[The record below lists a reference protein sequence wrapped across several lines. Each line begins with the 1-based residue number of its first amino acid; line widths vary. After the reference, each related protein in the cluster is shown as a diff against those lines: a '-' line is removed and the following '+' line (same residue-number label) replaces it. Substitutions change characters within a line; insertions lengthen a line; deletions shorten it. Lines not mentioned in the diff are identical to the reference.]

1 MGYENNFYQQQRMSN
16 SYPYQQGMISSGLK
30 GRPVSSID
38 EARAAQIDFDGS
50 LFIFPDI
57 ANKRIYTKQI
67 GVDGSVILNMY
78 ESKPIPT
85 MQIGNFI
92 TREEFEEAVNSIKQ
106 SINEKSMPVAEA
118 APPQEQIPQPPKPKY
133 NF

>member
-1 MGYENNFYQQQRMSN
+1 MGYENNYYQQQPRLN
-16 SYPYQQGMISSGLK
+16 SYPYQNSMVSSGLK

-38 EARAAQIDFDGS
+38 EARAMQIDFDGS

-67 GVDGSVILNMY
+67 GMDGTAILNMY
-78 ESKPIPT
+78 ELKPIPSLAN
-85 MQIGNFI
+85 GDYI
-92 TREEFEEAVNSIKQ
+92 TREEFENAVASIKAAIGKTEDK
-106 SINEKSMPVAEA
+106 SISLPKTDSVPA
-118 APPQEQIPQPPKPKY
+118 AKQEY

>member
-1 MGYENNFYQQQRMSN
+1 MGYENNYYQQQPRLN
-16 SYPYQQGMISSGLK
+16 SYPYQNSMVSSGLK

-38 EARAAQIDFDGS
+38 EARAMQIDFDGS

-67 GVDGSVILNMY
+67 GMDGTAILNMY
-78 ESKPIPT
+78 ELKPIPSLAN
-85 MQIGNFI
+85 GDYI
-92 TREEFEEAVNSIKQ
+92 TREEFENAVASIKAAISKTEDK
-106 SINEKSMPVAEA
+106 SISLPKTDSTPA
-118 APPQEQIPQPPKPKY
+118 AKQEY

>member
-1 MGYENNFYQQQRMSN
+1 MGYENNYYQQQPRLN
-16 SYPYQQGMISSGLK
+16 SYPYQNSMVSSGLK

-38 EARAAQIDFDGS
+38 EARAMQIDFDGS

-67 GVDGSVILNMY
+67 GMDGTAILNMY
-78 ESKPIPT
+78 ELKPIPSLAN
-85 MQIGNFI
+85 GDYI
-92 TREEFEEAVNSIKQ
+92 TREEFENAVASIKAAIGKTEDK
-106 SINEKSMPVAEA
+106 SISLPKTDSTPA
-118 APPQEQIPQPPKPKY
+118 AKQEY

>member
-1 MGYENNFYQQQRMSN
+1 MGYENNYYQQQPRLN
-16 SYPYQQGMISSGLK
+16 SYPYQNSMVSSGLK

-38 EARAAQIDFDGS
+38 EARAMQIDFDGS

-67 GVDGSVILNMY
+67 GMDGTAILNMY
-78 ESKPIPT
+78 ELKPIPSLAN
-85 MQIGNFI
+85 GDYI
-92 TREEFEEAVNSIKQ
+92 TREEFENAVASIKAAIGKTEDK
-106 SINEKSMPVAEA
+106 SISLPKTDS
-118 APPQEQIPQPPKPKY
+118 APAVKQEY

>member
-1 MGYENNFYQQQRMSN
+1 MGYENNYYQQQPRLN
-16 SYPYQQGMISSGLK
+16 SYPYQNSMVSSGLK

-38 EARAAQIDFDGS
+38 EARAMQIDFDGS

-67 GVDGSVILNMY
+67 GMDGTAILNMY
-78 ESKPIPT
+78 ELKPIPSLDN
-85 MQIGNFI
+85 GDYI
-92 TREEFEEAVNSIKQ
+92 TREEFENAVASIKAAIGKTEDK
-106 SINEKSMPVAEA
+106 SISLPKTDSTPA
-118 APPQEQIPQPPKPKY
+118 AKQEY

>member
-1 MGYENNFYQQQRMSN
+1 MGYENNYYQQQPRLN
-16 SYPYQQGMISSGLK
+16 SYPYQNSMVSSGLK

-38 EARAAQIDFDGS
+38 EARAMQIDFDGS

-67 GVDGSVILNMY
+67 GMDGTAILNMY
-78 ESKPIPT
+78 ELKPIPSLAN
-85 MQIGNFI
+85 GDYI
-92 TREEFEEAVNSIKQ
+92 TREEFENAVASIKAAIGKTEDK
-106 SINEKSMPVAEA
+106 SISLPKIDSIPA
-118 APPQEQIPQPPKPKY
+118 AKQEY

>member
-1 MGYENNFYQQQRMSN
+1 MGYENNYYQQQPRLN
-16 SYPYQQGMISSGLK
+16 SYPYQNSMVSSGLK

-38 EARAAQIDFDGS
+38 EARAMQIDFDGS

-67 GVDGSVILNMY
+67 GMDGTAILNMY
-78 ESKPIPT
+78 ELKPIPSLAN
-85 MQIGNFI
+85 GDYI
-92 TREEFEEAVNSIKQ
+92 TREEFENAVASIKAAISKTEDK
-106 SINEKSMPVAEA
+106 SISLPKTDSTPVAK
-118 APPQEQIPQPPKPKY
+118 QEY

>member
-1 MGYENNFYQQQRMSN
+1 MGYENNYYQQQPRLN
-16 SYPYQQGMISSGLK
+16 SYPYQNSMVSAGLK

-38 EARAAQIDFDGS
+38 EARAMQIDFDGS

-67 GVDGSVILNMY
+67 GMDGTAILNMY
-78 ESKPIPT
+78 ELKPIPSLAN
-85 MQIGNFI
+85 GDYI
-92 TREEFEEAVNSIKQ
+92 TREEFENAVASIKAVLTRTE
-106 SINEKSMPVAEA
+106 EKTITPVQNNVAPA
-118 APPQEQIPQPPKPKY
+118 AKQEY

>member
-1 MGYENNFYQQQRMSN
+1 MGYENNYYQQQPRLN
-16 SYPYQQGMISSGLK
+16 SYPYQNSMVSSGLK

-38 EARAAQIDFDGS
+38 EARAMQIDFDGS

-67 GVDGSVILNMY
+67 GIDGTAILNMY
-78 ESKPIPT
+78 ELKPIPSLAN
-85 MQIGNFI
+85 GDYI
-92 TREEFEEAVNSIKQ
+92 TREEFENAVASIKAAISKTEDK
-106 SINEKSMPVAEA
+106 SISLPKTDSTPA
-118 APPQEQIPQPPKPKY
+118 AKQEY

>member
-1 MGYENNFYQQQRMSN
+1 MGYENNYYQQQPRLN
-16 SYPYQQGMISSGLK
+16 SYPYQNSMVSSGLK

-38 EARAAQIDFDGS
+38 EARAMQIDFDGS

-67 GVDGSVILNMY
+67 GMDGTAILNMY
-78 ESKPIPT
+78 ELKPIPSLAN
-85 MQIGNFI
+85 GDYI
-92 TREEFEEAVNSIKQ
+92 TREEFENAVASIKAAISKTEDK
-106 SINEKSMPVAEA
+106 SISLSKTDNTPA
-118 APPQEQIPQPPKPKY
+118 AKQEY

>member
-1 MGYENNFYQQQRMSN
+1 MGYENNYYQQQSRLN
-16 SYPYQQGMISSGLK
+16 SYPYQNSMVSSGLK

-38 EARAAQIDFDGS
+38 EARAMQIDFDGS

-67 GVDGSVILNMY
+67 GMDGTAILNMY
-78 ESKPIPT
+78 ELKPIPSLAN
-85 MQIGNFI
+85 GDYI
-92 TREEFEEAVNSIKQ
+92 TREEFENAVASIKAAIGKTEDK
-106 SINEKSMPVAEA
+106 SISLPKTDSTSA
-118 APPQEQIPQPPKPKY
+118 AKQEY

>member
-1 MGYENNFYQQQRMSN
+1 MGYENNYYQQQPRLN
-16 SYPYQQGMISSGLK
+16 SYPYQNSMVSSGLK

-38 EARAAQIDFDGS
+38 EARAMQIDFDGS

-67 GVDGSVILNMY
+67 GMDGTAILNMY
-78 ESKPIPT
+78 ELKPIPSLAN
-85 MQIGNFI
+85 GDYI
-92 TREEFEEAVNSIKQ
+92 TREEFENAVASIKAAISKTEDK
-106 SINEKSMPVAEA
+106 SISLPKTDSTLA
-118 APPQEQIPQPPKPKY
+118 AKQEY